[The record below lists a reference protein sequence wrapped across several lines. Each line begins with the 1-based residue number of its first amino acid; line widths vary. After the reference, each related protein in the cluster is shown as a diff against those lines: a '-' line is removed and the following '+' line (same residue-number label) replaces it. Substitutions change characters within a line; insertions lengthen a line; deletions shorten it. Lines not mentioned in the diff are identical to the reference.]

1 MLPSGGWEGAI
12 AQRRQQHAQ
21 GLGEAAVRF
30 RELIGHLG
38 GGPRTSTSLSRTE
51 AQEALAL
58 MLEGAVSPE
67 QLGAFLIAHR
77 LRRPTA
83 EELAGFID
91 AYRHWGP
98 QLPPSKRPVISFG
111 IPFDGRSRDAPIY
124 PLTALLLASAGAA
137 VVLQGGDPMPVKY
150 GATAA
155 ELLQALGLPLAE
167 LPWQT
172 MGERFQRQGLA
183 LLHQPHHFPAAE
195 RLVPIRAQIGKR
207 PPIATLE
214 LLWSCYPGPQL
225 QVSGFVHAPTEAL
238 AWGTWALVGQG
249 SGLTVKG
256 LEGGIDLPTSR
267 VSIAARWQPDTCER
281 LVLHAREHGLQAA
294 EAPLTTLAAW
304 QTEALAALQGKGPL
318 VAALIWNG
326 GFYLWQLGLS
336 DSLKAGLAR
345 AEVLIQEGGPEQVR
359 QELAAALHH

>member
-1 MLPSGGWEGAI
+1 MAG
-12 AQRRQQHAQ
+12 RRPQKARE
-21 GLGEAAVRF
+21 LGEAACRM
-30 RELIGHLG
+30 RELIGRLG
-38 GGPRTSTSLSRTE
+38 GGPRTSTSLSRGE

-58 MLEGAVSPE
+58 MLQGAVSPE

-83 EELAGFID
+83 EELAGFLD

-98 QLPPSKRPVISFG
+98 ELPLSDRPVISFG
-111 IPFDGRSRDAPIY
+111 APFDGRCRDAPIY
-124 PLTALLLASAGAA
+124 PLTALLLATAGAA

-167 LPWQT
+167 LDWFA
-172 MGERFQRQGLA
+172 MGDRFQRQGLA
-183 LLHQPHHFPAAE
+183 LLHQPRHFPAAE
-195 RLVPIRAQIGKR
+195 RLVPVRAQIGKR

-214 LLWSCYPGPQL
+214 LLWSCYPGAQL

-238 AWGTWALVGQG
+238 AWGAWALGGQG

-256 LEGGIDLPTSR
+256 LEGGVDLPTSR
-267 VSIAARWQPDTCER
+267 VSIAARWQPGACER
-281 LVLHAREHGLQAA
+281 LVLHARDHGLQAA
-294 EAPLTTLAAW
+294 EADLTTLKAW
-304 QTEALAALQGKGPL
+304 QTQALAALQGEGPL
-318 VAALIWNG
+318 VSALIWNG

-345 AEVLIQEGGPEQVR
+345 AEALLRDGEPEQVR
-359 QELAAALHH
+359 LGLAEDPSGISIQTKTVKP